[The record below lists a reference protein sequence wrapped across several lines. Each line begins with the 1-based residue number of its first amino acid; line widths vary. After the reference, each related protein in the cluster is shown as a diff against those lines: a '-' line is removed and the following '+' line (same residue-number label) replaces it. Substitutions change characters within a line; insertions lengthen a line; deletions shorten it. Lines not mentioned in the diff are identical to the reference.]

1 MVKDSHFFWVDR
13 WLKCGQAFLMAAK
26 LAQVHDVETTV
37 LDTCYDDVLD
47 FVEIMLNLSAFKLVL
62 VHTDIEAP
70 NADARHLLYPR
81 HIYKL
86 SSIEDGK
93 RAMAKR
99 CTEAIA
105 RRSHA

>member
-1 MVKDSHFFWVDR
+1 MKR
-13 WLKCGQAFLMAAK
+13 GQAFFVAAK

-47 FVEIMLNLSAFKLVL
+47 FVEILFNLLAFKHVL
-62 VHTDIEAP
+62 IYTDIEAP

-93 RAMAKR
+93 RAMARR
-99 CTEAIA
+99 CIQAIA
-105 RRSHA
+105 RRSHP